1 LKKGIVFDFDGV
13 IINSTE
19 IQRYAFLESYRLI
32 VGEGTPSF
40 EEFLSYSGDSLDNIF
55 LKMKLP
61 LEMIEPYRRISRE
74 RVWAIKVYDGMKDLL
89 ELLKKKGYEC
99 AICTGK
105 DRLRTLEILDKLKL
119 SKYFKTVACSD
130 DVKNPKPHPDS
141 LNMAINNL
149 GVRRDN
155 VVMIGDAKNDILCA
169 KRAGVK
175 VIAVTWGEVPKT
187 VLEAECPDHMADTV
201 EELSNVIMSLES
213 SKAYESA

>member
-1 LKKGIVFDFDGV
+1 MLYEV
-13 IINSTE
+13 IT
-19 IQRYAFLESYRLI
+19 
-32 VGEGTPSF
+32 
-40 EEFLSYSGDSLDNIF
+40 NIF

-187 VLEAECPDHMADTV
+187 VLEAECPDP
-201 EELSNVIMSLES
+201 
-213 SKAYESA
+213 

>member
-1 LKKGIVFDFDGV
+1 MKKGIVFDFDGV